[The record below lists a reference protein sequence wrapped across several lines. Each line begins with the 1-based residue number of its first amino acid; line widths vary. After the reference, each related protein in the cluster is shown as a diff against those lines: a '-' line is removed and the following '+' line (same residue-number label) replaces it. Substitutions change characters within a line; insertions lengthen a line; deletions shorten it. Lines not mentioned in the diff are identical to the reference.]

1 MDDEED
7 TLQPRGPSSGWNR
20 KEEGDE
26 HRAVVA
32 ALFNGND
39 ERGLG
44 LGFKT
49 KNDSNVALI
58 VDKRPSAV
66 LRIRESV

>member
-1 MDDEED
+1 MKPMDEEVE
-7 TLQPRGPSSGWNR
+7 TLQPRGLSSGWNR

-26 HRAVVA
+26 HRAIVA
-32 ALFNGND
+32 AFFNGKD

-58 VDKRPSAV
+58 VDKRV
-66 LRIRESV
+66 L